1 MVTEIL
7 TFPVG
12 VMSSNTHLI
21 KESSGKY
28 AIIDAGD
35 RSTKLEE
42 YLAKLEIKPSL
53 LLLTHG
59 HFDHIAYA
67 DEYRKKYG
75 CKIMIHEKEKDFTAD
90 GSLNLSSFF
99 GREIPAFDVDVLINT
114 DFIMLGETKI
124 DVIATPGHTVGGCC
138 YIDHEA
144 KVIFTG
150 DTMFSQSYGRTD
162 FPTGNFSDMAK
173 SLKLL
178 GEFKGYIIYPGHG
191 ESAII

>member
-1 MVTEIL
+1 MITEIL
-7 TFPVG
+7 AFPVG
-12 VMSSNTHLI
+12 IMSSNIYLI

-28 AIIDAGD
+28 AIIDAGA
-35 RSTKLEE
+35 RSAKLEE
-42 YLAKLEIKPSL
+42 YLEKLGIKPSL

-75 CKIMIHEKEKDFTAD
+75 CKIMIHEKEKEFTTDA
-90 GSLNLSSFF
+90 SMNLSSLF
-99 GREIPAFDVDVLINT
+99 GEKLPAFEADELINT

-124 DVIATPGHTVGGCC
+124 DVIATPGHTAGGCC
-138 YIDHEA
+138 YVDHNA

-162 FPTGNFSDMAK
+162 FPTGSFSDMVK

-178 GEFKGYIIYPGHG
+178 GEFKGYTIYPGHG